1 MSLEHEEQEEIEPEQ
16 EPAPEEQE
24 EIEPEQ
30 ELAPEEQEEQE
41 EIEPEQEPAPE
52 EQEEQ
57 EEIEPEQEPA
67 PEEQEEIEPE
77 QEPAPEEQEE
87 QEEIEPEQ
95 ELAPEEQ
102 EEQEEIEPEQEPARE
117 GQEASS
123 ESQAPP
129 AAAEAD
135 VKPEL
140 LEGEVTSGE
149 KTKAATSP
157 GTSLSDGVDDLPVL
171 PLRGIV
177 VYPMMWLPLTIGQ
190 ERSIKLVEDTL
201 PKSRIIALVTSR
213 DESVEVPSPEQIH
226 EIGTAAQ
233 VHRVLKAPD
242 GTIRLAVQGL
252 ERIRLTEYIQEEPYL
267 RARVEILPETL
278 EEGLEIDGSARAVLD
293 LFRRLV
299 ELDGQMPDELAVMAA
314 NVENARQLAYLVAS
328 SMRLE
333 MNDAQLLIEIDS
345 VQDKLLRLTKHLHNE
360 VEVMELGNKIQ
371 SQAQGEMEKMQKDF
385 FLREQIKAIQKEL
398 GDEDEQEADIRE
410 LEERIAAAGM
420 PEEAHKESLRELN
433 RMRRMPIQA
442 AEYSVI
448 KTYLDLMVSLPW
460 QQTTED
466 NLDIMHA
473 REVLEEDHYGLDEI
487 KDRIVEYLAV
497 RKLRAVRKG
506 QREDNEKE
514 DVRDKIRR
522 EREGVLLCFVGP
534 PGVGKTSLGI
544 SIARAMGRKFMRM
557 ALGGVRDE
565 AEIRGFRRTYIGSMP
580 GRIIQS
586 LRRVE
591 TKNPVI
597 MLDEVDKLGRDFR
610 GDPTSALL
618 EVLDP
623 EQNREFRDHYIDV
636 PFDLSEV
643 MFITT
648 ANVLDTIPGPLRD
661 RMEIIHLSSY
671 TEHEKVKIAQ
681 QYLVGRQI
689 RENGLRE
696 GEIVFDGASLHK
708 IVHDYTR
715 EAGVRNMEREIGK
728 ICRKVAAEVAA
739 LQPYWIQAPLPLGL
753 DDSDSQQ
760 GYLEYPKVNGE
771 GLAASGKSNGGKESR
786 APLPQLSAVAEAP
799 FLPVQIT
806 PDSLV
811 EYLGKSR
818 FQREEIANR
827 TRMPGV
833 AVGLSWTM
841 AGGEILFFEATKMPG
856 KKGFELTGQLGEV
869 MKESAH
875 TALSYVR
882 SRASELNIPP
892 DFFEKIDIHL
902 HIPEGALP
910 KDGPSAGVTMVTAI
924 VSMLTGRPIHPEIG
938 MTGEVTLRGKV
949 LRIGGLKEKVLA
961 AARAGLAT
969 VVLPAANEADLE
981 DLPENVRETMKFIPV
996 ETVDEVL
1003 ETALMEESVWPK
1015 VTDSTDM
1022 PETPEEQAT
1031 GEAEKDSIE
1040 RIEYASRP
1048 DRSVSGTAVFEI
1060 ESSQ

>member
-1 MSLEHEEQEEIEPEQ
+1 MSSEQEKQEEKQTTEEDPASEEDEAVAVSDAPPVQAEAENDTVSSQGEEISLD
-16 EPAPEEQE
+16 EPASKDENKPS
-24 EIEPEQ
+24 
-30 ELAPEEQEEQE
+30 LT
-41 EIEPEQEPAPE
+41 
-52 EQEEQ
+52 
-57 EEIEPEQEPA
+57 
-67 PEEQEEIEPE
+67 
-77 QEPAPEEQEE
+77 
-87 QEEIEPEQ
+87 
-95 ELAPEEQ
+95 
-102 EEQEEIEPEQEPARE
+102 
-117 GQEASS
+117 
-123 ESQAPP
+123 
-129 AAAEAD
+129 D
-135 VKPEL
+135 V
-140 LEGEVTSGE
+140 
-149 KTKAATSP
+149 A
-157 GTSLSDGVDDLPVL
+157 DDLPVL

-190 ERSIKLVEDTL
+190 ERSIKLVEDSL
-201 PKSRIIALVTSR
+201 PQNRIIALVSSR
-213 DESVEVPSPEQIH
+213 DESVEEPAPDQIY

-252 ERIRLTEYIQEEPYL
+252 ERIRLKEYIQEKPYL
-267 RARVEILPETL
+267 RARVEVLPETL
-278 EEGLEIDGSARAVLD
+278 EEGLELDGSARAVQD

-333 MNDAQLLIEIDS
+333 MNDAQALLEIDS
-345 VQDKLLRLTKHLHNE
+345 VQEKLLRLTNLLHNE
-360 VEVMELGNKIQ
+360 VDVMELGNKIQ

-398 GDEDEQEADIRE
+398 GEEDEQEADIRE
-410 LEERIAAAGM
+410 LEERIEAAGM
-420 PEEAHKESLRELN
+420 PEEAHKEATRELN

-460 QQTTED
+460 QKTTED
-466 NLDIMHA
+466 NLDITHA
-473 REVLEEDHYGLDEI
+473 REVLEEDHYGLEEI

-497 RKLRAVRKG
+497 RKLRAARKS
-506 QREDNEKE
+506 QREEEVEE
-514 DVRDKIRR
+514 DARDKIRR

-544 SIARAMGRKFMRM
+544 SIARAMGRKFMRL

-591 TKNPVI
+591 TKNPVF

-623 EQNREFRDHYIDV
+623 EQNREFRDHYLDV

-661 RMEIIHLSSY
+661 RMEIIQLSSY

-681 QYLVGRQI
+681 QYLVARQI

-696 GEIVFDGASLHK
+696 GEIVFDDEALRR

-715 EAGVRNMEREIGK
+715 EAGVRNLEREIGK
-728 ICRKVAAEVAA
+728 ICRKVAANIAA
-739 LQPYWIQAPLPLGL
+739 MQPFWVQPPLPLGL
-753 DDSDSQQ
+753 DDSRPQQ
-760 GYLEYPKVNGE
+760 GYLEDQSVTAEDLPANGQA
-771 GLAASGKSNGGKESR
+771 GDGKDSG
-786 APLPQLSAVAEAP
+786 APLPQLTAVAEAP
-799 FLPVQIT
+799 FSPVHIT
-806 PDSLV
+806 PDALV
-811 EYLGKSR
+811 EYLGKRR
-818 FQREEIANR
+818 FQREEIADR
-827 TRMPGV
+827 TSMPGV

-841 AGGEILFFEATKMPG
+841 TGGEILFFEATKMPG
-856 KKGFELTGQLGEV
+856 KKGFVLTGQLGDI
-869 MKESAH
+869 MKESAQA
-875 TALSYVR
+875 ALSYVR
-882 SRASELNIPP
+882 SRAAELNIPP
-892 DFFEKIDIHL
+892 DFFEEIDIHL

-924 VSMLTGRPIHPEIG
+924 ASLLTGRPVDPHIG

-961 AARAGLAT
+961 AARAGLST
-969 VVLPAANEADLE
+969 VVMPAANEADLE
-981 DLPENVRETMKFIPV
+981 DLPENVKESMKFIPV
-996 ETVDEVL
+996 DTVDEVL
-1003 ETALMEESVWPK
+1003 DTALLELP
-1015 VTDSTDM
+1015 
-1022 PETPEEQAT
+1022 AL
-1031 GEAEKDSIE
+1031 IE
-1040 RIEYASRP
+1040 DPPS
-1048 DRSVSGTAVFEI
+1048 TAVPDPHQESHVI
-1060 ESSQ
+1060 EEAADLPQPVGYATRTGKPFTTSEL

>member
-1 MSLEHEEQEEIEPEQ
+1 MSLEYEEKEEEQETEKEE
-16 EPAPEEQE
+16 ESAGEETSADSVDEAPM
-24 EIEPEQ
+24 
-30 ELAPEEQEEQE
+30 
-41 EIEPEQEPAPE
+41 
-52 EQEEQ
+52 
-57 EEIEPEQEPA
+57 
-67 PEEQEEIEPE
+67 
-77 QEPAPEEQEE
+77 
-87 QEEIEPEQ
+87 
-95 ELAPEEQ
+95 
-102 EEQEEIEPEQEPARE
+102 
-117 GQEASS
+117 
-123 ESQAPP
+123 
-129 AAAEAD
+129 AEAEVEID
-135 VKPEL
+135 LPPLEDGSAQDGESDGEDSEKP
-140 LEGEVTSGE
+140 
-149 KTKAATSP
+149 
-157 GTSLSDGVDDLPVL
+157 SLSDVADDLPVL

-190 ERSIKLVEDTL
+190 ERSIQLVEDSL
-201 PKSRIIALVTSR
+201 PQSRIIALVTSK
-213 DESVEVPSPEQIH
+213 DESIEEPSPDQIY

-252 ERIRLTEYIQEEPYL
+252 ERIRLKEYIQEKPYL
-267 RARVEILPETL
+267 RARVEVLPETL
-278 EEGLEIDGSARAVLD
+278 EEGLELDGTARAVQD

-333 MNDAQLLIEIDS
+333 MNSSQEILETDS
-345 VQDKLLRLTKHLHNE
+345 VQEKLLSLTQLLHNE
-360 VEVMELGNKIQ
+360 VDVMELGNKIQ

-398 GDEDEQEADIRE
+398 GEEDEQEADIRE
-410 LEERIAAAGM
+410 LEERIEAAGM

-466 NLDIMHA
+466 NLDISHA
-473 REVLEEDHYGLDEI
+473 RKVLEEDHYGLDEI

-497 RKLRAVRKG
+497 RKLRAARKA
-506 QREDNEKE
+506 QREEEE
-514 DVRDKIRR
+514 DARDKIRR

-544 SIARAMGRKFMRM
+544 SIARAMGRKFMRL

-591 TKNPVI
+591 SKNPVF

-623 EQNREFRDHYIDV
+623 EQNREFRDHYLDV

-661 RMEIIHLSSY
+661 RMEVIQLSSY

-681 QYLVGRQI
+681 QYLVARQI

-696 GEIVFDGASLHK
+696 GEIVFDDAALRK

-715 EAGVRNMEREIGK
+715 EAGVRNLEREIGK
-728 ICRKVAAEVAA
+728 ICRKVAANIAA
-739 LQPYWIQAPLPLGL
+739 MQPYWVQPPLPLGL
-753 DDSDSQQ
+753 DDSQSQQ
-760 GYLEYPKVNGE
+760 GYIEDPAVNGE
-771 GLAASGKSNGGKESR
+771 GLPSNGQSSEGKDSA
-786 APLPQLSAVAEAP
+786 APLPQLTAVAEAP
-799 FLPVQIT
+799 FSPVHVT

-811 EYLGKSR
+811 EYLGKRR
-818 FQREEIANR
+818 FQREEIADR

-841 AGGEILFFEATKMPG
+841 TGGEILFFEATKMPG
-856 KKGFELTGQLGEV
+856 KKGFVLTGQLGDV
-869 MKESAH
+869 MKESAQA
-875 TALSYVR
+875 ALSYVR
-882 SRASELNIPP
+882 SRAGELDIPP
-892 DFFEKIDIHL
+892 DFFEEVDIHL

-924 VSMLTGRPIHPEIG
+924 ASLLTGKSVDPDIG

-961 AARAGLAT
+961 AARAGLGT
-969 VVLPAANEADLE
+969 VIMPAANEADLE
-981 DLPENVRETMKFIPV
+981 DLPDNVREQMKFIPV

-1003 ETALMEESVWPK
+1003 DTALQAAPAAPVEPPSTDEPDPDSVQPGGEEAEESL
-1015 VTDSTDM
+1015 
-1022 PETPEEQAT
+1022 EQL
-1031 GEAEKDSIE
+1031 
-1040 RIEYASRP
+1040 EYVSRAS
-1048 DRSVSGTAVFEI
+1048 
-1060 ESSQ
+1060 

>member
-1 MSLEHEEQEEIEPEQ
+1 MSSEPKEKEEKQTVE
-16 EPAPEEQE
+16 EPAVED
-24 EIEPEQ
+24 
-30 ELAPEEQEEQE
+30 
-41 EIEPEQEPAPE
+41 
-52 EQEEQ
+52 
-57 EEIEPEQEPA
+57 
-67 PEEQEEIEPE
+67 
-77 QEPAPEEQEE
+77 
-87 QEEIEPEQ
+87 
-95 ELAPEEQ
+95 
-102 EEQEEIEPEQEPARE
+102 
-117 GQEASS
+117 
-123 ESQAPP
+123 P
-129 AAAEAD
+129 AADSVSEPTSDETEVETEPVVAENNNAPGDHAEAKD
-135 VKPEL
+135 
-140 LEGEVTSGE
+140 
-149 KTKAATSP
+149 TKEP
-157 GTSLSDGVDDLPVL
+157 SLSDVADDLPVL

-190 ERSIKLVEDTL
+190 ERSIKLVEDSL
-201 PKSRIIALVTSR
+201 PQNRIIALVTSR
-213 DESVEVPSPEQIH
+213 DESVEEPAPDQLY

-252 ERIRLTEYIQEEPYL
+252 ERIRLKEYIQEKPYL
-267 RARVEILPETL
+267 RARVEVLPETL
-278 EEGLEIDGSARAVLD
+278 EEGLELDGTARAVQD

-333 MNDAQLLIEIDS
+333 MNDAQELLEIDS
-345 VQDKLLRLTKHLHNE
+345 IQEKLLRLTQLLHNE
-360 VEVMELGNKIQ
+360 VDVTELGNKIQ

-385 FLREQIKAIQKEL
+385 FLREQMKAIQKEL
-398 GDEDEQEADIRE
+398 GEEDEQEADIRE
-410 LEERIAAAGM
+410 LEERIEAAGM

-460 QQTTED
+460 QKTTED
-466 NLDIMHA
+466 NLDITHA
-473 REVLEEDHYGLDEI
+473 REVLEEDHYGLEEI

-497 RKLRAVRKG
+497 RKLRAARKA
-506 QREDNEKE
+506 QREDDEVE
-514 DVRDKIRR
+514 DARDKIRR

-544 SIARAMGRKFMRM
+544 SIARAMGRKFMRL

-591 TKNPVI
+591 TKNPVF

-623 EQNREFRDHYIDV
+623 EQNREFRDHYLDV

-661 RMEIIHLSSY
+661 RMEIIQLSSY

-681 QYLVGRQI
+681 QYLVARQI

-696 GEIVFDGASLHK
+696 GEIVFDDDALRK

-715 EAGVRNMEREIGK
+715 EAGVRNLEREIGK
-728 ICRKVAAEVAA
+728 ICRKVAANIAA
-739 LQPYWIQAPLPLGL
+739 MQPYWVQPPLPLGL
-753 DDSDSQQ
+753 DDSQPQQ
-760 GYLEYPKVNGE
+760 GYMEDQAVNGE
-771 GLAASGKSNGGKESR
+771 GHSANGQSGVAKDAAV
-786 APLPQLSAVAEAP
+786 PLPQLTAVAEAP
-799 FLPVQIT
+799 FSPVHIK

-811 EYLGKSR
+811 EYLGKRR
-818 FQREEIANR
+818 FQREEIADR
-827 TRMPGV
+827 TSMPGV

-841 AGGEILFFEATKMPG
+841 TGGEILFFEATKMPG
-856 KKGFELTGQLGEV
+856 KKGFVLTGQLGEV
-869 MKESAH
+869 MKESAQA
-875 TALSYVR
+875 ALSYVR
-882 SRASELNIPP
+882 SRAPELNIPP
-892 DFFEKIDIHL
+892 DFFEEIDLHL

-910 KDGPSAGVTMVTAI
+910 KDGPSAGVTMVTALA
-924 VSMLTGRPIHPEIG
+924 SLLTGRPVDPDIG

-961 AARAGLAT
+961 AARAGLNT
-969 VVLPAANEADLE
+969 IIMPAANEADLE
-981 DLPENVRETMKFIPV
+981 DLPDNVRELMKFIPV
-996 ETVDEVL
+996 DTVDEVL
-1003 ETALMEESVWPK
+1003 DTALLDLSTMPEAP
-1015 VTDSTDM
+1015 TSTDV
-1022 PETPEEQAT
+1022 PDTRRQRPADE
-1031 GEAEKDSIE
+1031 EAEDAPQQ
-1040 RIEYASRP
+1040 IEYASQA
-1048 DRSVSGTAVFEI
+1048 G
-1060 ESSQ
+1060 

>member
-1 MSLEHEEQEEIEPEQ
+1 MSDEKQEEERNDIEQEDAGQPESG
-16 EPAPEEQE
+16 PE
-24 EIEPEQ
+24 
-30 ELAPEEQEEQE
+30 
-41 EIEPEQEPAPE
+41 
-52 EQEEQ
+52 
-57 EEIEPEQEPA
+57 
-67 PEEQEEIEPE
+67 
-77 QEPAPEEQEE
+77 
-87 QEEIEPEQ
+87 
-95 ELAPEEQ
+95 
-102 EEQEEIEPEQEPARE
+102 E
-117 GQEASS
+117 GQEDQSS
-123 ESQAPP
+123 
-129 AAAEAD
+129 AAAEAAAEVGEPEGNGAEDGGKDGEGAEKSQVTD
-135 VKPEL
+135 V
-140 LEGEVTSGE
+140 
-149 KTKAATSP
+149 A
-157 GTSLSDGVDDLPVL
+157 DDLPVL

-190 ERSIKLVEDTL
+190 ERSIKLVEDNL
-201 PKSRIIALVTSR
+201 PQSRIIALATSK
-213 DESVEVPSPEQIH
+213 DESIEEPSPDQIYH
-226 EIGTAAQ
+226 IGTAAQ

-242 GTIRLAVQGL
+242 GTVRLAVQGL

-267 RARVEILPETL
+267 RARVEVLPETL
-278 EEGLEIDGSARAVLD
+278 EEGLDIDGSARAVTD

-328 SMRLE
+328 SVRLE
-333 MNDAQLLIEIDS
+333 IDDAQQLLEMDS
-345 VQDKLLRLTKHLHNE
+345 VQEKLLRLTQLLHGE
-360 VEVMELGNKIQ
+360 VDVMELGNKIQ

-398 GDEDEQEADIRE
+398 GEEDEQEADIRE
-410 LEERIAAAGM
+410 LEERIESAGM
-420 PEEAHKESLRELN
+420 PEEAHKEATRELN

-466 NLDIMHA
+466 NLDINHA
-473 REVLEEDHYGLDEI
+473 RDVLEEDHYGLDEI

-497 RKLRAVRKG
+497 RRLRAARKAG
-506 QREDNEKE
+506 RPTEKE
-514 DVRDKIRR
+514 EDARDKIRR

-544 SIARAMGRKFMRM
+544 SIARAMGRKFMRL

-591 TKNPVI
+591 TKNPVF

-623 EQNREFRDHYIDV
+623 EQNREFRDHYLDV
-636 PFDLSEV
+636 AFDLSEV

-661 RMEIIHLSSY
+661 RMEVIQLSSY

-681 QYLVGRQI
+681 QYLVVRQI
-689 RENGLRE
+689 KENGLRD
-696 GEIVFDGASLHK
+696 GEIAFTEEALHK

-715 EAGVRNMEREIGK
+715 EAGVRNLEREIGK
-728 ICRKVAAEVAA
+728 ICRKVAATIAA
-739 LQPYWIQAPLPLGL
+739 DVPFQLQAPLPLGL
-753 DDSDSQQ
+753 DETPSQQ
-760 GYLEYPKVNGE
+760 GYVEDGAGGNAKRGNGAYSSE
-771 GLAASGKSNGGKESR
+771 TVR
-786 APLPQLSAVAEAP
+786 
-799 FLPVQIT
+799 IT

-811 EYLGKSR
+811 EYLGPRR
-818 FQREEIANR
+818 FQREEIADR

-841 AGGEILFFEATKMPG
+841 TGGEILFFEATKMPG
-856 KKGFELTGQLGEV
+856 KKGFVLTGQLGEV
-869 MKESAH
+869 MKESAQA
-875 TALSYVR
+875 ALSYVR
-882 SRASELNIPP
+882 SRARELNIPP
-892 DFFEKIDIHL
+892 DFFEEVDIHL

-924 VSMLTGRPIHPEIG
+924 ASLLTGRSVHPDIG
-938 MTGEVTLRGKV
+938 MTGEITLRGKV

-961 AARAGLAT
+961 AARAGLNT
-969 VVLPAANEADLE
+969 IIMPAANEADLE
-981 DLPENVRETMKFIPV
+981 ELPENVRDSMNFIPV

-1003 ETALMEESVWPK
+1003 ETALQPELVPEAQA
-1015 VTDSTDM
+1015 DA
-1022 PETPEEQAT
+1022 PETTAPANDGPVSESDSDPLEQ
-1031 GEAEKDSIE
+1031 
-1040 RIEYASRP
+1040 IEYAS
-1048 DRSVSGTAVFEI
+1048 
-1060 ESSQ
+1060 